1 MIQTAWRPPPMTQ
14 KEADDLFMFFLEDDT
29 KDAPWMVMGDLQ
41 FWSASGFAHSLRTY
55 AHEQGLPWYVAGML
69 PIEYVWSDS
78 PRKRMLSPDTFVA
91 VAPEH
96 ARSSYDLAVEGAF
109 PPFVLEVVSPS
120 STTRD
125 QTEKREAYH
134 LLGVQEYALFT
145 PRDGPPSSLAGY
157 RRDAAGRFVPWA
169 SDEQGR
175 LWSAVL
181 GLHLVVRGGLLQ
193 AQTPAGRLL
202 LSPEQAEFARQ
213 HAVAERQRAEAEL
226 QQAKEE
232 IDRLRRELERRQ
244 GGDHSG

>member
-1 MIQTAWRPPPMTQ
+1 MTQ

-29 KDAPWMVMGDLQ
+29 EDAPWMVMGDLQ
-41 FWSASGFAHSLRTY
+41 FWSASGFAHSLRSY

-69 PIEYVWSDS
+69 PIEYVWADS

-120 STTRD
+120 STARD
-125 QTEKREAYH
+125 QGEKREAYH
-134 LLGVQEYALFT
+134 LLGVREYALFT

-157 RRDAAGRFVPWA
+157 RRDDAGQFVSWLP
-169 SDEQGR
+169 DEQGR
-175 LWSAVL
+175 LWSTVL
-181 GLHLVVRGGLLQ
+181 ALYLVVRGRLLQ
-193 AQTPAGRLL
+193 AQTAEGRLL

-213 HAVAERQRAEAEL
+213 RAEAE
-226 QQAKEE
+226 
-232 IDRLRRELERRQ
+232 R
-244 GGDHSG
+244 